1 MQRPSLGDLGEGDSD
16 GHQWCTNQLTVP
28 WQELFHTAPCHR
40 GNKAAILILSNPTA
54 PAGTKK
60 NQSWRAFDNAKD
72 TTGSPKVSTQR
83 MPGVSS
89 HRPVWVNP
97 VCAANVSSAY
107 PPVRDAF

>member
-1 MQRPSLGDLGEGDSD
+1 MGTSGAQTSSRFLGRSCFTLPLATEAIK
-16 GHQWCTNQLTVP
+16 QQYLFLATQQL
-28 WQELFHTAPCHR
+28 QQAQ
-40 GNKAAILILSNPTA
+40 
-54 PAGTKK
+54 KK
-60 NQSWRAFDNAKD
+60 QSWRAFDNAKD